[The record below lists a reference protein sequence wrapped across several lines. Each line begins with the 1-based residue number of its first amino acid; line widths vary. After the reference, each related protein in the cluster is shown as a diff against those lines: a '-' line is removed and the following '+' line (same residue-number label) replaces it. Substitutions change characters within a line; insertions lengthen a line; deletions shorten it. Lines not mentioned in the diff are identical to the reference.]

1 MLVNLDLALRS
12 LLCPAPLCS
21 WLTLTMPRHAA
32 VRNGVFSLLAICCLT
47 TSCAGHRGRMQEIQR
62 RARKV
67 QPCKEVTG
75 TPPLTIMTW
84 YMIPSLGYL
93 DDTAKYRIQGITYT
107 AKKITQSWGFKAD
120 MVYTAIARYDP
131 HDDYIL
137 SVKGKPG
144 GDNTDGFYY
153 VTFQR
158 KDESTLGN
166 FYISHFDEC
175 TFKPKSAGELL
186 DIDQVWINQYQP
198 NGSKGRPASGLL
210 Q

>member
-1 MLVNLDLALRS
+1 
-12 LLCPAPLCS
+12 
-21 WLTLTMPRHAA
+21 
-32 VRNGVFSLLAICCLT
+32 
-47 TSCAGHRGRMQEIQR
+47 
-62 RARKV
+62 
-67 QPCKEVTG
+67 
-75 TPPLTIMTW
+75 MTW

-93 DDTAKYRIQGITYT
+93 DDTAKYRIQGVTYT

-144 GDNTDGFYY
+144 GDNTVGFYY

-158 KDESTLGN
+158 KDESTLRN
-166 FYISHFDEC
+166 FYISHLDEC

-198 NGSKGRPASGLL
+198 NGSKGHPASGLL